1 MLTVYFR
8 VRLLFG
14 DVAAQYDEPDL
25 NKSQKAKDQRH
36 LKHQRSY
43 HLDPELL
50 YIVWKPTN
58 SGIS

>member
-50 YIVWKPTN
+50 YIV
-58 SGIS
+58 